1 MENNHY
7 LTDPHGLFKLPQ
19 TLQNDPNTTIVVD
32 DTSEGFLYTYFEK
45 IHKLKYR
52 GKILYQSANLNG
64 AEIYHQWCKQN
75 DCIAKMQVV
84 YKNSHFESIRS
95 FYKHNDIKLHRNYK
109 SKWFCNLNN
118 RQHEHRCEALAYLY
132 NLNLIDKGIVS
143 FRSLKKDTHTNF
155 VQRCKNSP
163 LSKEILQDTEKL
175 LPLHVDHVESTNPMD
190 YSKPNDFNLKIY
202 SALINLTS
210 ETFYD
215 EPGLFLSEKTWK
227 PILAGQ
233 MFIIIGQKYTLKR
246 LRDLG
251 FETFGHILD
260 ESYDNMDNDKR
271 MYAAIDQ
278 LDILLKKYTLKQLNK
293 FTHKIRKRNFELAI
307 DLVQDV

>member
-1 MENNHY
+1 M
-7 LTDPHGLFKLPQ
+7 
-19 TLQNDPNTTIVVD
+19 
-32 DTSEGFLYTYFEK
+32 
-45 IHKLKYR
+45 
-52 GKILYQSANLNG
+52 
-64 AEIYHQWCKQN
+64 
-75 DCIAKMQVV
+75 AKMQIV

-95 FYKHNDIKLHRNYK
+95 FYKNNDINLHCNYK

-118 RQHEHRCEALAYLY
+118 RQHEHRCESLAYLH

-175 LPLHVDHVESTNPMD
+175 LPLHVDYVESTNPMD
-190 YSKPNDFNLKIY
+190 YSKPNNFNPEIY

-246 LRDLG
+246 LRDIG
-251 FETFGHILD
+251 FETFGHIFD
-260 ESYDNMDNDKR
+260 ESYDTMDNDKR

-278 LDILLKKYTLKQLNK
+278 LDILLKNYTLKQLNK
-293 FTHKIRKRNFELAI
+293 FTYKIRKRNFELAM
-307 DLVQDV
+307 DLVQNV

>member
-1 MENNHY
+1 M
-7 LTDPHGLFKLPQ
+7 
-19 TLQNDPNTTIVVD
+19 
-32 DTSEGFLYTYFEK
+32 
-45 IHKLKYR
+45 
-52 GKILYQSANLNG
+52 
-64 AEIYHQWCKQN
+64 
-75 DCIAKMQVV
+75 
-84 YKNSHFESIRS
+84 
-95 FYKHNDIKLHRNYK
+95 
-109 SKWFCNLNN
+109 
-118 RQHEHRCEALAYLY
+118 
-132 NLNLIDKGIVS
+132 
-143 FRSLKKDTHTNF
+143 
-155 VQRCKNSP
+155 
-163 LSKEILQDTEKL
+163 
-175 LPLHVDHVESTNPMD
+175 
-190 YSKPNDFNLKIY
+190 
-202 SALINLTS
+202 INLTS

-293 FTHKIRKRNFELAI
+293 FTHKIRKRNFKLAI

>member
-1 MENNHY
+1 LENNHY
-7 LTDPHGLFKLPQ
+7 LTDPQDLFTLPQ

-45 IHKLKYR
+45 IHKLQHQCN
-52 GKILYQSANLNG
+52 IIYQSANIKG
-64 AEIYHQWCKQN
+64 ADIYRQWCRQN
-75 DCIAKMQVV
+75 NYMAKMQIV

-95 FYKHNDIKLHRNYK
+95 FYKNNDINLHCNYK

-118 RQHEHRCEALAYLY
+118 RQHEHRCMSLAYLH

-143 FRSLKKDTHTNF
+143 FRSLKKDTHTHF

-175 LPLHVDHVESTNPMD
+175 LPLHVDHVESTNLMD
-190 YSKPNDFNLKIY
+190 YSKPNNFNPKIY

-246 LRDLG
+246 LRDIG
-251 FETFGHILD
+251 FKTFGNIID
-260 ESYDNMDNDKR
+260 ESYDTMEHDKR
-271 MYAAIDQ
+271 LYAAIDQ
-278 LDILLKKYTLKQLNK
+278 LDILLKKYTLKQLNQSSYM
-293 FTHKIRKRNFELAI
+293 IRKHNFELVMDI
-307 DLVQDV
+307 QNV

>member
-7 LTDPHGLFKLPQ
+7 LTDPQGLFRLSK
-19 TLQNDPNTTIVVD
+19 TLQNDPNTTIVVND
-32 DTSEGFLYTYFEK
+32 SSEGFLYEYFEK

-52 GKILYQSANLNG
+52 SKIIYQSANLNG
-64 AEIYHQWCKQN
+64 AEIYQQWCKQN
-75 DCIAKMQVV
+75 DCIAKMKIV

-95 FYKHNDIKLHRNYK
+95 FYKYNNINLNINYK

-118 RQHEHRCEALAYLY
+118 RQHEHRCETLAYLHS
-132 NLNLIDKGIVS
+132 LNLIDKGIVS

-175 LPLHVDHVESTNPMD
+175 LPLHVDHVESLNPID
-190 YSKPNDFNLKIY
+190 YSKPNDFNPAIY
-202 SALINLTS
+202 SSLINLTS
-210 ETFYD
+210 ETFYY

-246 LRDLG
+246 LRDIG
-251 FETFGHILD
+251 FETFGHIVD
-260 ESYDNMDNDKR
+260 ESYDTMDNNKR

-278 LDILLKKYTLKQLNK
+278 LDMLLKKYTLKQLNK
-293 FTHKIRKRNFELAI
+293 FTRKIRKHNFELAM

>member
-7 LTDPHGLFKLPQ
+7 LTDPQDLFRLPQ
-19 TLQNDPNTTIVVD
+19 TLQNDPNITIVVN

-45 IHKLKYR
+45 IHKLKFR
-52 GKILYQSANLNG
+52 SKIIYKSANLNG
-64 AEIYHQWCKQN
+64 AEIYQQWCKQN
-75 DCIAKMQVV
+75 NCIAKMQIV
-84 YKNSHFESIRS
+84 YKNCHFESIRS
-95 FYKHNDIKLHRNYK
+95 FYKNNDIYLHLNYK

-118 RQHEHRCEALAYLY
+118 RQHEHRCEALAYLH

-175 LPLHVDHVESTNPMD
+175 LPLHVDHVESANPIE
-190 YSKPNDFNLKIY
+190 YSKPNDFNPKIY
-202 SALINLTS
+202 SSLINLTS
-210 ETFYD
+210 ETFYY

-293 FTHKIRKRNFELAI
+293 FTHKIRKRNFELAM